1 MFLSGNL
8 IIWVVESHGSG
19 SANQMCSCWGWYSG
33 QDVYADLIYHRQLPR
48 GICPYSVS
56 MSASDK
62 LQTASQGICLYSVGM
77 SQTASQGNVSLHC
90 QLSSGICP
98 YSVGMSKKSVWGGGM
113 SWQWSMKQQIPMGI
127 CSYSVSM
134 SQTASYGNYNTSLLC
149 TYVHVNVSRKASHRE
164 MCPNSVISVTESF
177 PWEISSY
184 VVWLPHIWKAFHVR
198 TEKCTHIVGKSLK
211 ASIGSISLECKYFK
225 ESFPLEYV
233 LKISMSQRESNWEM
247 SVQLKYFSKFLRV
260 YLQTASHGNMSV
272 CVSMSQKAFHAGIY
286 PNRVRVSLSQKA
298 LSFPLEYVPSVQVS
312 DRKLLR
318 KTSLL

>member
-98 YSVGMSKKSVWGGGM
+98 YSVGMSKKSVWGGRDVLAV
-113 SWQWSMKQQIPMGI
+113 K
-127 CSYSVSM
+127 YE
-134 SQTASYGNYNTSLLC
+134 TTDSYGNMFLQ
-149 TYVHVNVSRKASHRE
+149 
-164 MCPNSVISVTESF
+164 
-177 PWEISSY
+177 
-184 VVWLPHIWKAFHVR
+184 
-198 TEKCTHIVGKSLK
+198 
-211 ASIGSISLECKYFK
+211 CKYVTD
-225 ESFPLEYV
+225 SL
-233 LKISMSQRESNWEM
+233 IWE
-247 SVQLKYFSKFLRV
+247 L
-260 YLQTASHGNMSV
+260 
-272 CVSMSQKAFHAGIY
+272 
-286 PNRVRVSLSQKA
+286 
-298 LSFPLEYVPSVQVS
+298 
-312 DRKLLR
+312 
-318 KTSLL
+318 